1 MRVRR
6 RDDEGNSIGDH
17 MIPFHFSTK
26 TMSDTWK
33 HFVNEQ
39 PQFHDS
45 EATLQ
50 LTELHT
56 MIEMMQ
62 SESDFDFR
70 NIVFIYPQYDNDA
83 KSKEKDESDDDD
95 SDDGGGGDNGMKS
108 ADNSDFVIEPFVSM
122 MEMSAESTLVQL

>member
-1 MRVRR
+1 
-6 RDDEGNSIGDH
+6 
-17 MIPFHFSTK
+17 
-26 TMSDTWK
+26 MSDTWK

-70 NIVFIYPQYDNDA
+70 NIVFIYPQYDNDT

-122 MEMSAESTLVQL
+122 MEMSAESPGQTLVQL